1 MNHSPPFLHF
11 HHKTAFNMS
20 ITAEI
25 LLVLAKFTA
34 GRLAARQEDLASCK
48 WTDGESN
55 LDSYFS
61 RLACACTEDSWTDV
75 LQQFPELVGFTIVA
89 NGPDIHIAFFKDG
102 VKVPTLH
109 DKIELKSSTSPV
121 LPGSTIGKLD
131 INQPLIYCHRPKQAV
146 GLYDIRYGQYHTAM
160 GESEFDL
167 FQDRTP
173 RPPLSFNKLT
183 LPSME
188 STYCHK
194 KNDSWIDHYGKC
206 AVRRVTQAPPKASWQ
221 DALVKNI
228 LLEALQGVE
237 TLEDLI
243 ALKASLQAP

>member
-1 MNHSPPFLHF
+1 
-11 HHKTAFNMS
+11 MS

-34 GRLAARQEDLASCK
+34 GRLVARQEDLAACK

-61 RLACACTEDSWTDV
+61 RLACDCTEKSWDDV
-75 LQQFPELVGFTIVA
+75 IQQFPELVGFTIMA
-89 NGPDIHIAFFKDG
+89 NGPDIHIAFYKDG
-102 VKVPTLH
+102 VKVPTVH
-109 DKIELKSSTSPV
+109 DKIELKSSTNTV

-131 INQPLIYCHRPKQAV
+131 INQPLIYCHRPKKMGV
-146 GLYDIRYGQYHTAM
+146 YDIRYGQYHTAM

-173 RPPLSFNKLT
+173 RPPLSFKKLAT
-183 LPSME
+183 PSMDSE
-188 STYCHK
+188 FSHK
-194 KNDSWIDHYGKC
+194 ENDAWIEHYGKC
-206 AVRRVTQAPPKASWQ
+206 AVRRVTQATPKPSWQ

-237 TLEDLI
+237 TLEDLL
-243 ALKASLQAP
+243 ALKASLAAR